1 MYGWEV
7 ASSFELCNYPFL
19 SISMA
24 NALAAALSTYSRDG
38 KVFNCSV
45 LFLHPCPPR
54 RHPIMIHGCREK
66 TTCHPTAQ
74 MIQWSQL
81 PSRIKFKTP

>member
-24 NALAAALSTYSRDG
+24 NALAAALSTYSRVC
-38 KVFNCSV
+38 KVLNCSQS
-45 LFLHPCPPR
+45 FLYILVHLDV
-54 RHPIMIHGCREK
+54 I
-66 TTCHPTAQ
+66 
-74 MIQWSQL
+74 
-81 PSRIKFKTP
+81 PS

>member
-24 NALAAALSTYSRDG
+24 NGLAAALST
-38 KVFNCSV
+38 
-45 LFLHPCPPR
+45 
-54 RHPIMIHGCREK
+54 
-66 TTCHPTAQ
+66 
-74 MIQWSQL
+74 
-81 PSRIKFKTP
+81 